1 MDEQKLDRQDEN
13 YIDLSRLMREFWSVL
28 RRLYWIPLVLMLVCG
43 GLWLVRVWRTY
54 TPMYASEVTF
64 TIQVNTGSSS
74 DISGGSSYYDKSTAE
89 QLSKT
94 FPYLIQSDYFAAR
107 LRQAMGIDRLNGS
120 ITAITV
126 PNTNLFTLRVTSPD
140 PKDALEILQAVI
152 EVYPQAADYVVGS
165 TGMELLTE
173 PTEAT
178 APYNSFR
185 PVRSVGKGAV
195 LGLALG
201 LALLLAIA
209 AMRRSIRSSED
220 VHLKL
225 NQECLATL
233 PAVTFKRRKNRG
245 NELLSIQNPRV
256 PGAYQEG
263 IRSLR
268 VKLLRALKDT
278 KYKTILVTSTMPGEG
293 KTTIAVNLAQS
304 LSRNGARVILVDAD
318 LRKPSIKQALGVTKP
333 TAGLDDALALTSPAA
348 IPGLLLEQ
356 EPGALWLL
364 AGDKAYRDAR
374 KLDASALHRILNAL
388 GDRADY
394 IIVDTPP
401 CGLLADSVN
410 VARAADCVLYVL
422 GAGAVQVPQ
431 VLDGMQFL
439 DEAGT
444 TQLCCVL
451 NCVSGDS
458 RGGYGYGYGGYGGYG
473 YGGYGRERKSSA
485 PEK

>member
-1 MDEQKLDRQDEN
+1 MEEQKLDRRDES
-13 YIDLSRLMREFWSVL
+13 YIDLSRLMHEFWSVL
-28 RRLYWIPLVLMLVCG
+28 RRLYWIPLALMLVFG
-43 GLWLVRVWRTY
+43 ILWLVRTWRAY

-64 TIQVNTGSSS
+64 TIRVNTGSSS

-107 LRQAMGIDRLNGS
+107 LRQAMGTDRINGS
-120 ITAITV
+120 ITAATI
-126 PNTNLFTLRVTSPD
+126 PDTNLFTLKVTSPD
-140 PKDALEILQAVI
+140 PDDALAILEAVI
-152 EVYPQAADYVVGS
+152 AVYPQAADYVVGS
-165 TGMELLTE
+165 TGMELLTQ
-173 PTEAT
+173 PTAAS

-185 PVRSVGKGAV
+185 PLRSACKGA
-195 LGLALG
+195 LIGLALG
-201 LALLLAIA
+201 LLLLLAMA

-220 VHLKL
+220 VRLKL

-233 PAVTFKRRKNRG
+233 PAVAFKRRKNSAG
-245 NELLSIQNPRV
+245 ELLSIHNPHV

-268 VKLLRALKDT
+268 IKLLRTLAGT

-304 LSRNGARVILVDAD
+304 LSRSGARGILVDAD
-318 LRKPSIKQALGVTKP
+318 LRKPSVKLALGVTKP
-333 TAGLDDALALTSPAA
+333 TAGLDEALALKDVSAV
-348 IPGLLLEQ
+348 PGMLLEQ

-364 AGDKAYRDAR
+364 AGDKAPQDTRQTDAR
-374 KLDASALHRILNAL
+374 ALRRVLAALDKK
-388 GDRADY
+388 ADY

-431 VLDGMQFL
+431 VLDSMQFL
-439 DEAGT
+439 GEAGT
-444 TQLCCVL
+444 PLLGCVL
-451 NCVSGDS
+451 NGVSGGS
-458 RGGYGYGYGGYGGYG
+458 HGGYGYGYGSYGYGYGGYG
-473 YGGYGRERKSSA
+473 RKEKPSSQ
-485 PEK
+485 EK